1 MEDKMPKPSIF
12 HYPQPSQQEQY
23 RRSHRPMLGT
33 IWGIV
38 LALAFI
44 VAIDE
49 SRSGNTFFVFL
60 VIVGAGVFTV
70 LMWHLARVTEPRS
83 ASLQDIG
90 WSINWKNLLI
100 GAGIFLLG
108 IVLTMRT
115 EDLLMTS
122 VGICLVFVGFF
133 WAFVSLR
140 D

>member
-1 MEDKMPKPSIF
+1 MEATMPKPSIF

-23 RRSHRPMLGT
+23 RRSHRPILGT
-33 IWGIV
+33 IWAIV
-38 LALAFI
+38 VGLAAI

-49 SRSGNTFFVFL
+49 FRSGNTFFVFL

-70 LMWHLARVTEPRS
+70 LIWHLARVTEPRS
-83 ASLQDIG
+83 TSLQDIG

-108 IVLTMRT
+108 ILLTMRT
-115 EDLLMTS
+115 EDLLLTG

>member
-1 MEDKMPKPSIF
+1 
-12 HYPQPSQQEQY
+12 
-23 RRSHRPMLGT
+23 MLGT

-38 LALAFI
+38 VALAFI

-49 SRSGNTFFVFL
+49 FRSGNTFFVFL

-70 LMWHLARVTEPRS
+70 LMWHLAKVTEPRS
-83 ASLQDIG
+83 TSLQDIG

-108 IVLTMRT
+108 IILTMHT
-115 EDLLMTS
+115 EDLLMTG

>member
-1 MEDKMPKPSIF
+1 MEATMPKPSIF
-12 HYPQPSQQEQY
+12 YYPQPSQQEQY
-23 RRSHRPMLGT
+23 RRFHRPILGT

-38 LALAFI
+38 VGLATI

-49 SRSGNTFFVFL
+49 FRSGNTFFVLL

-83 ASLQDIG
+83 TSLQEIG
-90 WSINWKNLLI
+90 WSISWKNLFI

-108 IVLTMRT
+108 IILTMHT
-115 EDLLMTS
+115 EDLLLTG